1 MLSEANLAGIYLP
14 PLLLYAG
21 ATIPLFLALRAS
33 LARTGLLRRVWHP
46 ALVEFALALSI
57 FVLLVL
63 LV

>member
-1 MLSEANLAGIYLP
+1 MLSEADLAGIYLP

-21 ATIPLFLALRAS
+21 ATIPLFLALRAC